1 MQAQEGKKENEDLMS
16 RLREAESQVLAT
28 THEVAKVRS
37 QVHLKNCEGDKLRA
51 DIVEL
56 KSRVAVRHA
65 FIS

>member
-1 MQAQEGKKENEDLMS
+1 MS

-28 THEVAKVRS
+28 TREVTTVRS
-37 QVHLKNCEGDKLRA
+37 QVHLKNCEADKLRA

-56 KSRVAVRHA
+56 KSRVAVRPA